1 MLGISLEQREIL
13 IRELLSVRRQLVVT
27 RPE

>member
-1 MLGISLEQREIL
+1 MPGISLEQREIL

-27 RPE
+27 LPE